1 MALSETAVQVTMLDA
16 RSTHGYGGGVNSQ
29 LLTVGQCDTAQTL
42 PAASSPGCWSS
53 VRPGHR
59 GAYAGCVVRRQ
70 PGTADA
76 TVGGTEDLDEPAQAA
91 GPGADC
97 VRSMVPW
104 CGGSQLA
111 SWAES
116 PWGTDVIV
124 AAPGLSLSCRPSVC
138 TASSRGSETAP
149 SGAQETTCV
158 ATERDGFTCRLKI

>member
-1 MALSETAVQVTMLDA
+1 M
-16 RSTHGYGGGVNSQ
+16 
-29 LLTVGQCDTAQTL
+29 
-42 PAASSPGCWSS
+42 
-53 VRPGHR
+53 RPGHR

-91 GPGADC
+91 EPGADC

-124 AAPGLSLSCRPSVC
+124 AAPGLSLSLQAQRVHSVL
-138 TASSRGSETAP
+138 ARVRNS
-149 SGAQETTCV
+149 AQWGPGDYLRRNRKRRVYLQTK
-158 ATERDGFTCRLKI
+158 DLK